1 MNIRPIRTEE
11 DLTWALAE
19 VEPYFINEPQKGSD
33 DAVRF
38 EILADLI
45 RAYETLNWSVQA
57 PNEEADTEVAYAHRG
72 LAYSDFASVRKAIKS
87 ARLGKVGRR
96 SSLMGASPG
105 RFVTSPG
112 GRGGRTRRSL
122 KTG

>member
-19 VEPYFINEPQKGSD
+19 VEPYFLNEPAKDSE

-38 EILADLI
+38 EVLADLI
-45 RAYETLNWSVQA
+45 RAYEALHWSIGQSEVPA
-57 PNEEADTEVAYAHRG
+57 AADQRYLYRGVAYTDR
-72 LAYSDFASVRKAIKS
+72 ASVRTAIRTGHAGKMLRRKS
-87 ARLGKVGRR
+87 DLMSA
-96 SSLMGASPG
+96 SSG
-105 RFVTSPG
+105 RFVVRPA
-112 GRGGRTRRSL
+112 RRARRAL